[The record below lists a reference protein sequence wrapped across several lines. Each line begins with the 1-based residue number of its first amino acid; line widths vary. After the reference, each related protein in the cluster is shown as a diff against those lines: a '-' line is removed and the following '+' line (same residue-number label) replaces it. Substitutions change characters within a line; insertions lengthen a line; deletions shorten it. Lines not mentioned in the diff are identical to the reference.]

1 MVNPPAKVLCTAGR
15 WVWKLNRLLSRK
27 IRIFDYM
34 KDSIKEALRA
44 EKAMNQA
51 LKDQQAKSKKP
62 RSTSKVTVVAKKN
75 LI

>member
-1 MVNPPAKVLCTAGR
+1 MGWVGGNGK
-15 WVWKLNRLLSRK
+15 WVWKLGLNRSLSLK

-51 LKDQQAKSKKP
+51 LKDQQTKPKKQ
-62 RSTSKVTVVAKKN
+62 RSTSKVSVVTEK
-75 LI
+75 I